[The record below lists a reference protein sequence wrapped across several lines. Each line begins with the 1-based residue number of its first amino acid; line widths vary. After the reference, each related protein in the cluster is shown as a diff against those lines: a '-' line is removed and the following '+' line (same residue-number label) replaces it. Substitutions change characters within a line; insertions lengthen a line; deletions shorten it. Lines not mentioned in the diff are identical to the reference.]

1 MPGLLLTGLRML
13 TGTEIKMDK
22 DLILKYNSPG
32 PRYTSYPPAN
42 HFAGD
47 FTTDDY
53 KECITLS
60 NAMSPENIS
69 IYIHIPYCPR
79 LCHFCGCSTTLLTNA
94 DSIGQYFDALLK
106 EIENV
111 TALLDKSRQVTQ
123 VHWGGGTPNSV
134 PLNYIEQVIK
144 SLRSKLDFH
153 PDAEIAMECSPA
165 YLSFNDI
172 YNLSEIGFNRISL
185 GIQDFD
191 IKVLR
196 AVNRK
201 PSKHDVRELVNII
214 RTHGFKGVNIDLIY
228 GLPHQNSESF
238 AKTINKVLEIGPDRL
253 VTFSYA
259 HVPWI
264 KSAQKKLEDIG
275 LPEPGEKLEMF
286 AIAYEMLTGSGYVP
300 IGMDH
305 YAKSDDE
312 LAIALK
318 NKMLHRNFQGYCTK
332 ESTGQVYAF
341 GSTAISQLYNCYA
354 QNVKDTERYIRKIAE
369 SGFAIERGYIMN
381 SEELMIGKVINE
393 IMCNG
398 FVDFVEIGKF
408 FGKSTG
414 DVKQV
419 IGYDPVKLQPFI
431 DDELL
436 EVKGSKLQVSLKGML
451 VVRNI
456 AMTMDPLL
464 ELKEKKFSK
473 TI

>member
-1 MPGLLLTGLRML
+1 
-13 TGTEIKMDK
+13 
-22 DLILKYNSPG
+22 
-32 PRYTSYPPAN
+32 
-42 HFAGD
+42 
-47 FTTDDY
+47 
-53 KECITLS
+53 
-60 NAMSPENIS
+60 
-69 IYIHIPYCPR
+69 
-79 LCHFCGCSTTLLTNA
+79 
-94 DSIGQYFDALLK
+94 
-106 EIENV
+106 
-111 TALLDKSRQVTQ
+111 
-123 VHWGGGTPNSV
+123 
-134 PLNYIEQVIK
+134 
-144 SLRSKLDFH
+144 
-153 PDAEIAMECSPA
+153 MECSPA

-172 YNLSEIGFNRISL
+172 DNLSEIGFNRISL

-214 RTHGFKGVNIDLIY
+214 RTRGFKGVNIDLIY
-228 GLPHQNSESF
+228 GSPHHNSENY
-238 AKTINKVLEIGPDRL
+238 AKTINKVREIGTGRL
-253 VTFSYA
+253 VNFSYA

-318 NKMLHRNFQGYCTK
+318 NKTLHRNFQGYCTK

-354 QNVKDTERYIRKIAE
+354 QNVKDTETYIRKIHE
-369 SGFAIERGYIMN
+369 SGFATERGYIMN
-381 SEELMIGKVINE
+381 SEELMTGKVINE

-398 FVDFVEIGKF
+398 FVDFVEIGKS
-408 FGKSTG
+408 FGKSAG